1 LVSILNTGKRKFIKM
16 ALGLLFGGVE
26 FAASAIWWGAKSVYG
41 VASYIS
47 TSRSQQSLLL
57 RLEGIERR
65 LDMLLDEQ
73 NSIQKDAEFIDDTI
87 EKTVNNSSPEILFNE
102 NYDPPTL
109 YTNSVI
115 VVDEDDTDIINNIT
129 II

>member
-1 LVSILNTGKRKFIKM
+1 M

-73 NSIQKDAEFIDDTI
+73 NSIQKDAEFIGDII
-87 EKTVNNSSPEILFNE
+87 EKIVSDSSPEIIFNE
-102 NYDPPTL
+102 NYDMPTL

-115 VVDEDDTDIINNIT
+115 VVDEDDADDSDDGNIAN
-129 II
+129 I